1 MTDLAQHIHEL
12 LTAALPPT
20 TPVLLPEQA
29 ESVLN
34 GRLPGQAGGISGYL
48 QAHPGGYVQI
58 EVPIGAGVN
67 DYVVRWWI
75 TAAALHAT
83 PAGAGALAEQI
94 RRALT
99 GRPDEPGPGFR
110 VLADAPQSIGAAFV
124 CRSTYEFTELDGRVA
139 AEETP

>member
-1 MTDLAQHIHEL
+1 MTDLATHISEL
-12 LTAALPPT
+12 LTAALPPG
-20 TPVLLPEQA
+20 TPVLLPEQIQ
-29 ESVLN
+29 EPL
-34 GRLPGQAGGISGYL
+34 AGGKPNQPTGVRAYL

-58 EVPIGAGVN
+58 EAPIGVGVN
-67 DYVVRWWI
+67 DYVARWWV

-99 GRPDEPGPGFR
+99 GRPDEPGPGIR